1 MLVGLHLSEGLI
13 GAGGSTSTMDHT
25 WLLARR
31 LVLCQVS
38 LSIES
43 LDVLTMWAHWL
54 LQRECK
60 EKATVLYTITSA
72 LFCLWEA
79 IHKVQPPLKGAI
91 IIGGR
96 SFNIHFSFSK
106 IPLKVRIDRSSY
118 YQILK
123 YILASTFYCL
133 SWNKGCIYFSFQN
146 PSCHLCF
153 GVRPLLPSGRPCCA
167 IIPSPKSCPYKHT
180 LVSLSSSKQNKT
192 LLWPISPFHSQNS
205 WVNHLYT
212 VSNLS
217 PPIYSST

>member
-1 MLVGLHLSEGLI
+1 MSFQCECTGCHRES
-13 GAGGSTSTMDHT
+13 
-25 WLLARR
+25 ARR
-31 LVLCQVS
+31 KPPCSTPS
-38 LSIES
+38 LPPCS
-43 LDVLTMWAHWL
+43 V
-54 LQRECK
+54 C
-60 EKATVLYTITSA
+60 EKQFTKSSPA
-72 LFCLWEA
+72 
-79 IHKVQPPLKGAI
+79 LKGAI
-91 IIGGR
+91 IICGR

-106 IPLKVRIDRSSY
+106 IPLKVRIDRSSH

-153 GVRPLLPSGRPCCA
+153 GVHPLLPSGRPCCA
-167 IIPSPKSCPYKHT
+167 IILSPKSCPYKHT

-192 LLWPISPFHSQNS
+192 LLWPISPFPSQNS

-217 PPIYSST
+217 PPIYSSTQCHLASTLNWFFKGH